1 MVIANREELL
11 SGDIIEGRRII
22 LDIVD
27 EALRQVNY
35 YNIIKR
41 IASAN
46 DGIIKIGDVEF
57 DLHEFRNIYL
67 VGGGKGVSFMAQ
79 ALEEILGNRI
89 KSGVMIEKKGASPR
103 QTRIPIILGGHP
115 LPDEDSVKG
124 ALEIIRTARLANDR
138 DLLIV
143 CVSGGWTALAS
154 APPFGISLQ
163 EFRET
168 YELLLRSG
176 MTLTQMNTVRYHLS
190 QLGKGKIP
198 LLTDRATVLGLIAS
212 DEVGGRPWGPTVPDP
227 CSFTDATRVL
237 KQFDLLP
244 LVPANVRKYLE
255 GGDAKEETPKP
266 GDYARREVKVRN
278 IVIADNAVMCEAAN
292 RAAAKLGLNSHILT
306 TTLEGEAKHV
316 GTVVASL
323 ANEISRFSRPFQPP
337 CVVIA
342 GGETTVTIAGEA
354 GEGGRN
360 QELALSAALSIQH
373 GKVTI
378 ASIGTD
384 GTDGPTDIAGALVDG
399 TTIRRAADVRVN
411 LPDELKKHNSS
422 FVLRK
427 LRDAIF
433 THDTGTNLM
442 DLVVIYVGNDRLKQK
457 APKSTCENPMR
468 DKSATEHQGRSSVIG

>member
-1 MVIANREELL
+1 MV
-11 SGDIIEGRRII
+11 EGRRIV
-22 LDIVD
+22 LDIID
-27 EALRQVNY
+27 ETLRQVNY

-41 IASAN
+41 MASTN
-46 DGIIKIGDVEF
+46 NGVFKIGDVEL
-57 DLHEFRNIYL
+57 DLAEFRNIYL
-67 VGGGKGVSFMAQ
+67 VGGGKCVSFMAQ
-79 ALEEILGNRI
+79 ALEEILGDRI
-89 KSGVMIEKKGASPR
+89 KSGVIVEKKGSSPR

-115 LPDEDSVKG
+115 LPDEDSIRG
-124 ALEIIRTARLANDR
+124 ALEIVKTARLAGES

-163 EFRET
+163 EFRVT

-190 QLGKGKIP
+190 QLGKGKVP
-198 LLTDRATVLGLIAS
+198 MLTDRATVLGLIAS
-212 DEVGGRPWGPTVPDP
+212 DEVGGRPWGPTVTDP
-227 CSFTDATRVL
+227 CSFSDATRVL
-237 KQFDLLP
+237 RRFDLLP
-244 LVPANVRKYLE
+244 LVPTTVRDYLE
-255 GGDAKEETPKP
+255 AGDAKEETPKP
-266 GDYARREVKVRN
+266 DDYVRRGVKVRN
-278 IVIADNAVMCEAAN
+278 IVIADNAAMCEAAS
-292 RAAAKLGLNSHILT
+292 RATAKLGLSSHILT
-306 TTLEGEAKHV
+306 TTFEGEAKHV

-323 ANEISRFSRPFQPP
+323 ANEISMFNRPFQPP

-342 GGETTVTIAGEA
+342 GGETTVTITGEA

-360 QELALSAALSIQH
+360 QELALSAALSIPN
-373 GKVTI
+373 GSRVTI

-399 TTIRRAADVRVN
+399 TTMRRAADARIDV
-411 LPDELKKHNSS
+411 LGELKKHNSS

-442 DLVVIYVGNDRLKQK
+442 DLVVIYVVDARLKQK
-457 APKSTCENPMR
+457 APESITEDPKVLSAEPMCYLVGKQTR
-468 DKSATEHQGRSSVIG
+468 A